1 MFHPSWGLIRLLSNN
16 NASTLM
22 FPLGGHAMQKIVDV
36 HALFHMQ
43 LAHQMMEITGGYF
56 EMIALA

>member
-1 MFHPSWGLIRLLSNN
+1 
-16 NASTLM
+16 M